1 MSLKA
6 FHIFFVTVCVLL
18 MLVVAG
24 WCFGN
29 YRLGGSGTDLGFGLL
44 SLSAAAGMLVYGRL
58 FLRKFKNISFL

>member
-6 FHIFFVTVCVLL
+6 FHLFFVTVCVLL

-29 YRLGGSGTDLGFGLL
+29 YRMDGSGRDLAFGVL
-44 SLSAAAGMLVYGRL
+44 SLVAAIGMLVYGRL
-58 FLRKFKNISFL
+58 FLRKSKSISFL